1 MNRKLL
7 VVSLVFV
14 FLGIDSLAMAGVGSR
29 WRARRRRARTATV
42 YRSTGKQYYRT
53 PSPSRSTSQS
63 QKPWY
68 INSEPAFNSYRT
80 RILYSHLGYPDAFS
94 N

>member
-7 VVSLVFV
+7 IAALVFV
-14 FLGIDSLAMAGVGSR
+14 LGIDSLAIAGVSTR
-29 WRARRRRARTATV
+29 WRANRRRARTSTV
-42 YRSTGKQYYRT
+42 YRSTDRQYYRT
-53 PSPSRSTSQS
+53 PSRSTSQT

-80 RILYSHLGYPDAFS
+80 RILYNNLGYPGVFP